1 MLVAR
6 SALRMSL
13 KNRVVLWVLRDG
25 HPWDE
30 VALHRIAREEIAALA
45 HELTQ
50 SADRLAAQRDVASTR
65 TARSRHQSDY
75 SRRDLQQLRLR
86 EETHRAVAAQL
97 ISLGD
102 DDAAVTALL
111 ADARNANLLE
121 LVSSRPLPYQP
132 TDLDEPDPVGEQER
146 IDALRE
152 ELQAML
158 DRAEGRTPKP
168 RYAMKPRPEPTVP
181 WWRAG
186 WKR

>member
-25 HPWDE
+25 QPWDE
-30 VALHRIAREEIAALA
+30 IALHRIAGEEIRALA
-45 HELTQ
+45 HELTE
-50 SADRLAAQRDVASTR
+50 SADRLAAQREVASTR

-86 EETHRAVAAQL
+86 EETNRAVAAQL
-97 ISLGD
+97 LELAKD
-102 DDAAVTALL
+102 EAAVTALL
-111 ADARNANLLE
+111 ADARDANLLE
-121 LVSSRPLPYQP
+121 LVSSRPLPYEP
-132 TDLDEPDPVGEQER
+132 TALDEPDPVGEQER
-146 IDALRE
+146 IAALRD

-168 RYAMKPRPEPTVP
+168 RYARKPGPEAQKP

-186 WKR
+186 WRR